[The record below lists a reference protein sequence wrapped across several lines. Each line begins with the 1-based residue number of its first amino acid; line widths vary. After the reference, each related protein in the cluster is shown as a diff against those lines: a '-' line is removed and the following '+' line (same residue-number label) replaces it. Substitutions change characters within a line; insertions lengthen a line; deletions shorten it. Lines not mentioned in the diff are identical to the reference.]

1 LASGQTGSMASL
13 SDRSVHE
20 VAREGFAEAERYE
33 RARPGYP
40 SAAVA
45 WLAEHLRLGD
55 GSVVVDLAAGTG
67 KLTRL
72 LIPTGSTVVAVEPL
86 EEMRSM
92 VARLCPTV
100 PVIAGAA
107 ERLPLRAGSVDAV
120 TVAQA
125 FHWFDADAAFA
136 ELRRVVRPGGR
147 VGLIWNARDRNV
159 AWVDAVWSV
168 MDRVERK
175 APWRDHD
182 RPVEEALGERAG
194 FGPLSQATFH
204 HEQPVTPEGMLDRFR
219 SVSHVAVLPAPEQE
233 AVLTEVRE
241 ILASHFETKGRDELL
256 LPYRV
261 DCLWC
266 ERLAD
271 GASA

>member
-1 LASGQTGSMASL
+1 LASEQTGSMASL

-45 WLAEHLRLGD
+45 WLAEHLRLGG

-72 LIPTGSTVVAVEPL
+72 LIPTGSTVMAVEPL
-86 EEMRSM
+86 EEMRSI
-92 VARLCPTV
+92 VARICPTV
-100 PVIAGAA
+100 PVVAGAA
-107 ERLPLRAGSVDAV
+107 ERLPLRAASIDAV

-125 FHWFDADAAFA
+125 FHWFNADAAFA
-136 ELRRVVRPGGR
+136 ELRRVLRPGGC

-194 FGPLSQATFH
+194 FGPLGQATFH
-204 HEQPVTPEGMLDRFR
+204 HQQAVTPEGMLDRFR
-219 SVSHVAVLPAPEQE
+219 SVSHVAVLPTPEQE
-233 AVLTEVRE
+233 TVLTEVRE
-241 ILASHFETKGRDELL
+241 ILASHPETRGRDELL

>member
-1 LASGQTGSMASL
+1 MASEQTGGMASA
-13 SDRSVHE
+13 SDGSVHD
-20 VAREGFAEAERYE
+20 VARKGFVDADRYD

-40 SAAVA
+40 PAAVA
-45 WLAEHLRLGD
+45 WLAEHLVLGPE
-55 GSVVVDLAAGTG
+55 SVVVDLAAGTG

-72 LIPTGSTVVAVEPL
+72 LVPTGSTLMAVEPL
-86 EEMRSM
+86 EEMRRLL
-92 VARLCPTV
+92 ARQCPTV
-100 PVIAGAA
+100 PVVAGAA

-125 FHWFDADAAFA
+125 FHWFDVDAAFA
-136 ELRRVVRPGGR
+136 ELRRVLRPGGR
-147 VGLIWNARDRNV
+147 VGLIWNARDRRA

-182 RPVEEALGERAG
+182 RPPDEALGERAG
-194 FGPLSQATFH
+194 FGPLGRATFH
-204 HEQPVTPEGMLDRFR
+204 HEQAVSPEGMLDRFR
-219 SVSHVAVLPAPEQE
+219 SVSHVAVLPAPQRD

-241 ILASHFETKGRDELL
+241 ILASHPETKGRDEFL

-266 ERLAD
+266 ERR
-271 GASA
+271 S

>member
-1 LASGQTGSMASL
+1 MASTP
-13 SDRSVHE
+13 DGSVHL
-20 VAREGFAEAERYE
+20 VAVEGFAQAERYE

-40 SAAVA
+40 PAAVA
-45 WLAEHLRLGD
+45 WLAEQLRLGP
-55 GSVVVDLAAGTG
+55 GSVAVDLAAGTG

-72 LIPTGSTVVAVEPL
+72 LVPTGATVLAVEPVGA
-86 EEMRSM
+86 MRRLL
-92 VARLCPTV
+92 ARQCPTV
-100 PVIAGAA
+100 PVTAGAA

-136 ELRRVVRPGGR
+136 ELRRVLRPGGR
-147 VGLIWNARDRNV
+147 VALIWNARYRDV
-159 AWVDAVWSV
+159 AWVDEVWSV

-182 RPVEEALGERAG
+182 RPAGDALGRRTG
-194 FGPLSQATFH
+194 FGPLGEATFH
-204 HEQPVTPEGMLDRFR
+204 HAQAVTPDGVLDRFR
-219 SVSHVAVLPAPEQE
+219 SVSHVAILPARQQE
-233 AVLTEVRE
+233 AVLDEVRG
-241 ILASHFETKGRDELL
+241 ILAAHPETRGRAELL

-266 ERLAD
+266 ERL
-271 GASA
+271 

>member
-1 LASGQTGSMASL
+1 MAS
-13 SDRSVHE
+13 SPDGTVNA
-20 VAREGFAEAERYE
+20 VAVEGFTDAARYE

-40 SAAVA
+40 PAAVA
-45 WLAEHLRLGD
+45 WLAEHLRLAP
-55 GSVVVDLAAGTG
+55 GSVMVDLAAGTG

-72 LIPTGSTVVAVEPL
+72 LVPTGATVLAVEPV
-86 EEMRSM
+86 EAMRGLL
-92 VARLCPTV
+92 AGQCPTV
-100 PVIAGAA
+100 PVVAGAA
-107 ERLPLRAGSVDAV
+107 ERLPLRTGSVDAV

-136 ELRRVVRPGGR
+136 ELRRVLRPGGR
-147 VGLIWNARDRNV
+147 VGLIWNARNRDV

-182 RPVEEALGERAG
+182 KPAREALGPRTG
-194 FGPLSQATFH
+194 FGPLGEATFH
-204 HEQPVTPEGMLDRFR
+204 HTQAVTPDGVLDRFR
-219 SVSHVAVLPAPEQE
+219 SISHVAVLPPPQQD
-233 AVLTEVRE
+233 AVLDEVRE
-241 ILASHFETKGRDELL
+241 LLAAHPETRGRTELL

-266 ERLAD
+266 ERL
-271 GASA
+271 

>member
-1 LASGQTGSMASL
+1 MAST
-13 SDRSVHE
+13 SDGSVHE
-20 VAREGFAEAERYE
+20 VAVEGFAEAERYE

-40 SAAVA
+40 PAALA
-45 WLAEHLRLGD
+45 WLVEHLRLKP
-55 GSVVVDLAAGTG
+55 GSVAVDLAAGTG

-72 LIPTGSTVVAVEPL
+72 LIRTGSTVLAVEPV
-86 EEMRSM
+86 EEMRRLL
-92 VARLCPTV
+92 ARQCPTV
-100 PVIAGAA
+100 PVVAGAA

-147 VGLIWNARDRNV
+147 VGLIWNARDRRV
-159 AWVDAVWSV
+159 AWVDKVWSV

-182 RPVEEALGERAG
+182 RPVEDALGDRAG
-194 FGPLSQATFH
+194 FGPLGQATFH
-204 HEQPVTPEGMLDRFR
+204 HTQAVTPEGMLDRFR
-219 SVSHVAVLPAPEQE
+219 SVSHVAVLPAPQRE
-233 AVLTEVRE
+233 AVLTEVRA
-241 ILASHFETKGRDELL
+241 ILASHPETKGRDELL

-266 ERLAD
+266 ERL
-271 GASA
+271 